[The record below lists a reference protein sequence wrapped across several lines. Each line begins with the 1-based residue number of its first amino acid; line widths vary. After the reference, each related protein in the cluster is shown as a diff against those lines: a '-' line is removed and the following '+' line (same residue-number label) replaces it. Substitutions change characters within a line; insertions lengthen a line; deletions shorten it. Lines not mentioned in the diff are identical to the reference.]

1 MSRPMCRLFTQRLG
15 APLRA
20 HLAPTSRTLRAPAAR
35 RFASGESGPN
45 PNPGQ
50 NPFKVW
56 PFVAITLLG
65 TGSYILMARSR
76 DGSYMTPD
84 ITNPQTPRLPAP
96 KQDTPRFSPTDVTVV
111 FVLGGPGAGKGTQCA
126 KLVDE
131 YHFTHLSAGDLLR
144 AEQERPGSE
153 FGELIKEYIRD
164 GKIVPMEV
172 TVQLLENAMAEVV
185 DKSGGKGK
193 FLIDGFP
200 RKMDQA
206 EKFEESVVKAAFVLF
221 FDAPEDVMMERL
233 VKRGETSGRSD
244 DNVESIRKRFRV
256 FVETSMPVVDR
267 FEKEGRV
274 VRVKATQK
282 PEKVYEDV
290 KSGIA
295 PWIKGKN

>member
-1 MSRPMCRLFTQRLG
+1 
-15 APLRA
+15 
-20 HLAPTSRTLRAPAAR
+20 
-35 RFASGESGPN
+35 
-45 PNPGQ
+45 
-50 NPFKVW
+50 
-56 PFVAITLLG
+56 
-65 TGSYILMARSR
+65 
-76 DGSYMTPD
+76 MTPD
-84 ITNPQTPRLPAP
+84 ITSPQTPRLPAP
-96 KQDTPRFSPTDVTVV
+96 KQDTPRFSPSNVTVV

-153 FGELIKEYIRD
+153 FGELIKDYIRD

-206 EKFEESVVKAAFVLF
+206 ERFEESVVKAAFVLF

-233 VKRGETSGRSD
+233 VKRGETSGRAD

-290 KSGIA
+290 KKGIE
-295 PWIKGKN
+295 PWIQKKN